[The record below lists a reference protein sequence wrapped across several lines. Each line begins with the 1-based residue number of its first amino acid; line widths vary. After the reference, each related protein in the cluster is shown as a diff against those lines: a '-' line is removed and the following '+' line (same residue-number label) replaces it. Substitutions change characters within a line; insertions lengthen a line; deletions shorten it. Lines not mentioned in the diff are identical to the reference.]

1 MKRIV
6 YLLCFGVTLL
16 LPVSSGVTEDSVIT
30 PFQFKSFAA
39 NCLQLLQSGQW
50 SQLASL
56 YHAPRSVSID
66 PAREREEIT
75 MSLQKLGA
83 VFGSPTRPEFSD
95 AVVEIMQ
102 LTVEGLDQDYWLERS
117 KFVQVSYRVDFSEL
131 GQGYVT
137 FRIVLYANRMQL
149 RSVSFGFP
157 ASDPET
163 PRRMN
168 AIRNML
174 QD

>member
-1 MKRIV
+1 MRRFV
-6 YLLCFGVTLL
+6 YLLCFGVSLL
-16 LPVSSGVTEDSVIT
+16 LPVSSGVAEESVVT

-39 NCLQLLQSGQW
+39 SCLQLLQSGHW

-56 YHAPRSVSID
+56 YHAPRSASID

-75 MSLQKLGA
+75 TSLQTLGT
-83 VFGSPTRPEFSD
+83 VFGSPSRPEFSD

-102 LTVEGLDQDYWLERS
+102 LTVEGLDQDYWLDRS
-117 KFVQVSYRVDFSEL
+117 KFVQISYRVDFAKL
-131 GQGYVT
+131 GQGYAT

-163 PRRMN
+163 PRRMD

-174 QD
+174 RN